1 MPPREKVQH
10 VDDPVAVGRRLRAA
24 REAVGLSQRQLS
36 FPGCT
41 AAYIS
46 RIENGERT
54 PSLQLLREFAHRVG
68 VTESFLAVGRNAVD
82 TVAGRVVE
90 ARVALRVG
98 DLDAARAAVDAAV
111 AGARSDAERASAA
124 AVAGEVS
131 LAAGDSAG
139 AVAALEQARTLDA
152 SLESADPAVADA
164 LGRAYARGFDVAA
177 AAAVLT
183 RALAQAR
190 ESGDAIATVR
200 FAGLLAQTAIQAGDG
215 AAAERAV
222 AEVADLADELADPL
236 ARVRHLW
243 ASSRAHALA
252 GDDAAA
258 QRDVERA
265 FAVLEASDQRY
276 HAALAQQLL
285 AHARLDGGDHARAAE
300 LLQRAA
306 PLLED
311 AGRPLETAAF
321 RVEHARALLAAGR
334 RDEAA
339 ALAEEAAAALADLG
353 PTDGGRSHAA
363 AAELL
368 CELGEAER
376 AGRLLESAI
385 DGLCGTPTRF
395 LVEAYRALGDLQ
407 ERRGDHPAALE
418 TYKRAMQAQVET
430 ERTVVPP
437 A

>member
-24 REAVGLSQRQLS
+24 REAAGLSQRQLS

-54 PSLQLLREFAHRVG
+54 PSLQLLREFARRVG
-68 VTESFLAVGRNAVD
+68 VTESFLAVGRNAAD
-82 TVAGRVVE
+82 TVAARVVE

-98 DLDAARAAVDAAV
+98 DLEAARAAVEAAA
-111 AGARSDAERASAA
+111 AGARSDSERACARA
-124 AVAGEVS
+124 IAGEVA
-131 LAAGDSAG
+131 LAAGDAAG
-139 AVAALEQARTLDA
+139 AVAALEQARSLDG
-152 SLESADPAVADA
+152 SLETADPAVAEA

-183 RALAQAR
+183 RALARAR
-190 ESGDAIATVR
+190 ESGDAIGTVR
-200 FAGLLAQTAIQAGDG
+200 FAGLLAQTAIQAGDE
-215 AAAERAV
+215 AAAERTV

-236 ARVRHLW
+236 ARVRRLW
-243 ASSRAHALA
+243 ASSRAHAVV

-258 QRDVERA
+258 QRDLERA

-285 AHARLDGGDHARAAE
+285 AHARLGGGDHAAAAE
-300 LLQRAA
+300 LLRRAA
-306 PLLED
+306 PLLDD

-321 RVEHARALLAAGR
+321 RVDQGRALLAAGR
-334 RDEAA
+334 ADEAR

-353 PTDGGRSHAA
+353 PRDGGRAHAA
-363 AAELL
+363 AAALL
-368 CELGEAER
+368 CALGDDEP

-385 DGLCGTPTRF
+385 EGLSGKPSRF
-395 LVEAYRALGDLQ
+395 LVDAYRALGDLQ
-407 ERRGDHPAALE
+407 ERRGDHAAALE
-418 TYKRAMQAQVET
+418 TYKRAMQAQVDA
-430 ERTVVPP
+430 ERTAAPP